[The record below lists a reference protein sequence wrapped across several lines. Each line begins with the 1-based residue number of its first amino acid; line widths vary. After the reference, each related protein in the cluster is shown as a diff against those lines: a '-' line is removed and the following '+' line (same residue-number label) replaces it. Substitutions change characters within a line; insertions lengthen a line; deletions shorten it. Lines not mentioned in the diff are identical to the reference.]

1 MASFKPPDRPVPL
14 LLALADAAGS
24 TRVAAVLR
32 NRGFAVVEA
41 HDGAAAMAQ
50 VRRDRPA
57 AALVDLHLDGE
68 VDGFELAHWLRRD
81 RSQVRLVLASRR
93 PHWFASSSDLG
104 GVPVVLLPFDVER
117 LVALLRGERDPG
129 ATPGF
134 RGNDDVLRTIPH

>member
-1 MASFKPPDRPVPL
+1 MASFVPPDKPVPL
-14 LLALADAAGS
+14 LLALADAAS
-24 TRVAAVLR
+24 SSRVAAALR
-32 NRGFAVVEA
+32 NRDFRVVEA

-50 VRRDRPA
+50 LRRDRPA

-81 RSQVRLVLASRR
+81 HSEVRLVLASRR
-93 PHWFASSSDLG
+93 PHWFASGSDLG
-104 GVPVVLLPFDVER
+104 GVPVVLLPFDLDR

-134 RGNDDVLRTIPH
+134 RGDDDALRTAPN